1 MRPDMAKRPPAR
13 DAAARM
19 RQRPGWPSN
28 LQDDV
33 ANTQGGPHF
42 DAAGPIDQTS
52 AAIVSRV
59 VSITSRPARSPGF
72 TVGFGNTIRSSSCVT
87 V

>member
-1 MRPDMAKRPPAR
+1 MAKRQPVR
-13 DAAARM
+13 DAAVRI
-19 RQRPGWPSN
+19 RQRLGRPSN

-33 ANTQGGPHF
+33 ANTQGGPRF
-42 DAAGPIDQTS
+42 GAAVPIGQTS

-59 VSITSRPARSPGF
+59 VSTTSRPARSPGF